1 MSEEMNLNGI
11 QELGLEEMEA
21 VSGGKSNKEQ
31 IKATGDLNVRT
42 GPGLGYGILGSIKKG
57 EKLPEAPAEEP
68 APVTRVVLKR
78 PNKFR
83 HLKFGDNYD
92 VSDE

>member
-11 QELGLEEMEA
+11 QELDLEEMEA
-21 VSGGKSNKEQ
+21 VSGGKSSKEQ

-57 EKLPEAPAEEP
+57 EKLPFKGE
-68 APVTRVVLKR
+68 VKKDSRGVYWGRVEYKGQ
-78 PNKFR
+78 P
-83 HLKFGDNYD
+83 GW
-92 VSDE
+92 VSSKYAKLI